1 MDQQIYIA
9 LFDISLFI
17 LVAQVISSFLIK
29 YHIPALIGQLLA
41 GIIIG
46 PYAIGQIINNILGI
60 PLISLNEYVVFF
72 SEFSVIL
79 LIFASGLEH
88 GIASIKSAGLL
99 GALGA
104 TSGAFLPFIAAYYL
118 YSSQFGFGSTLMLG
132 AAMGATSLAA
142 VAALIEEQKL
152 KGKGINFLVSASAVD
167 DVVALLLLSAVL
179 AILQGTEV
187 TIASLGIRIIILV
200 VLWLI
205 IFGVSI
211 FIVPIIVNRTNE
223 KYIDEL
229 SFVVLFGLVV
239 LMVYLGYSPIIAAF
253 VAGVALANTS
263 KSPRV
268 KEMNNVLLGIFGSI
282 FFVVIGAEVNLKL
295 LSFDTLIISL
305 ELTAV
310 ASVFKWLGVFPFAYL
325 YLRNVKMANAI
336 AAAMIPRG
344 ETGLIIASI
353 GLSLNVLNQIEFEG
367 IVFMSLFTTLIG
379 SIIFRFQSYLFSEKV

>member
-1 MDQQIYIA
+1 M
-9 LFDISLFI
+9 
-17 LVAQVISSFLIK
+17 
-29 YHIPALIGQLLA
+29 
-41 GIIIG
+41 
-46 PYAIGQIINNILGI
+46 
-60 PLISLNEYVVFF
+60 
-72 SEFSVIL
+72 
-79 LIFASGLEH
+79 
-88 GIASIKSAGLL
+88 
-99 GALGA
+99 
-104 TSGAFLPFIAAYYL
+104 
-118 YSSQFGFGSTLMLG
+118 
-132 AAMGATSLAA
+132 
-142 VAALIEEQKL
+142 
-152 KGKGINFLVSASAVD
+152 
-167 DVVALLLLSAVL
+167 
-179 AILQGTEV
+179 
-187 TIASLGIRIIILV
+187 
-200 VLWLI
+200 LWLI

-295 LSFDTLIISL
+295 LSFDALIISL

-379 SIIFRFQSYLFSEKV
+379 SVIFRFQSYLFSEKV